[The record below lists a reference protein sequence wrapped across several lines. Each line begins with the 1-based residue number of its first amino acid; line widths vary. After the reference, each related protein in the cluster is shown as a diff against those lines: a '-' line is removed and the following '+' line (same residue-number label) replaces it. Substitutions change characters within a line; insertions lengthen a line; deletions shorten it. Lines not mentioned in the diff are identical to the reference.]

1 MNQKSG
7 NNKQD
12 ILAENWED
20 STLRQAFFLYK
31 QEIESPAWVWEAI
44 CTAASHTEGEQ
55 AVSAS
60 DQWPRFLQRLRK
72 IFLRS
77 AG

>member
-1 MNQKSG
+1 MHQKSG

-20 STLRQAFFLYK
+20 STLRQAFILYK
-31 QEIESPAWVWEAI
+31 QKLEVPTWVWEAI

-55 AVSAS
+55 AGTAS
-60 DQWPRFLQRLRK
+60 GTRPLLLKRLRK

>member
-31 QEIESPAWVWEAI
+31 QEIETPAWVWEAI

-55 AVSAS
+55 AESS
-60 DQWPRFLQRLRK
+60 SGPRPRFLQRLRK